1 MPTVEFRGRRIDCEE
16 GAALRRV
23 LLDAGLSPHNG
34 VTGRLNCRGH
44 GSCGTCAVQVDGETD
59 EPGRLE
65 RLRLGTPPHHP
76 NHDLRLAC
84 QTEVRGDLVVRKYP
98 GKWGQH
104 LDREPLPDV
113 DGSEGAA
120 ATDGGPAAPPTGRD
134 DGDGTDAGGD
144 GTDPGSGTGTEPGT
158 EAGPEPGAGAGTG
171 N

>member
-16 GAALRRV
+16 GATLRRV
-23 LLDAGLSPHNG
+23 LVEAGLSPHNG
-34 VTGRLNCRGH
+34 VTERLNCRGH
-44 GSCGTCAVQVDGETD
+44 GSCGTCAVQVEGETD

-104 LDREPLPDV
+104 VGREPLPDV
-113 DGSEGAA
+113 DAGATGGAA
-120 ATDGGPAAPPTGRD
+120 ADGGSVPDADTDPA
-134 DGDGTDAGGD
+134 AGGD
-144 GTDPGSGTGTEPGT
+144 GTEAAAGTGT
-158 EAGPEPGAGAGTG
+158 GTG